1 VEVKDAAAGK
11 PPAPQAENLGACFR
25 GRKDSR
31 RHSGTAPDADRV
43 QEPVLGLNSRF
54 LFKTEKAT
62 RPQKRLKVAVIETP
76 GPLGYVLSAFLS
88 KDKRG
93 MLAAITQLLEQALL
107 GQIRDRYGVSYERL
121 NFAVPPRIELGEL
134 ALPVAFDLA
143 RKVKRA
149 PAEIARELAQEALRI
164 PGIWKVEV
172 AGGGYLNFRLDRVA
186 MTLKLADSIE
196 NKLHGL
202 AAGPLAPGKVIV
214 EHTNINPNKAAHI
227 GHLRNAA
234 LGDSFVRCLR
244 FLGHEVEVQ
253 NYLDNTG
260 VQVAD
265 VVVGLEMMERLTL
278 EQVASMEGKFD
289 YYCWDVYAR
298 VADFYRQSE
307 ENLKYRS
314 RTLQAIEAGSD
325 PSAEMAEHVATR
337 IARAHLATMAR
348 INVYYDLLPRESE
361 ILHLHFW
368 EKAFE
373 LLKARRAIYLV
384 EDGKNRGCWV
394 MKTGDRPEREDD
406 PAREELEDDEKIIVR
421 SDSTVTYV
429 GKDIAYQLWK
439 FGLLGL
445 DFFYRPFDSG
455 VEGQVWV
462 TTTAGN
468 AGLET
473 PHFGAGRRV
482 YNVIDSRQAYLQSI
496 VLQGLKAL
504 GYEEEARN
512 SIHFSYEMVAL
523 TPACCKDLGFALSE
537 DDLKRPYVEVSGRR
551 GLGVK
556 ADDLLNTLFE
566 KALEEVKARHDLT
579 AADADAIARVIAVG
593 ALRYFLLRFARNTVI
608 AFDFKEALNFDGE
621 TGPYV
626 QYAIV
631 RANNIFRKLEEAGDN
646 GLFRWRDVEPESLRE
661 FLAGNDDIWELIYQA
676 ARLPE
681 VVRQVAQTLELSQ
694 VGKFAFHLAQ
704 KFNLFYHKYHIL
716 SEADATRKKNLLL
729 VVDIV
734 RRQLEKALDL
744 LGCDVPPKM

>member
-1 VEVKDAAAGK
+1 LGIRNQLVTDDLLLFEEDSASWTDNHPEAG
-11 PPAPQAENLGACFR
+11 A
-25 GRKDSR
+25 
-31 RHSGTAPDADRV
+31 
-43 QEPVLGLNSRF
+43 
-54 LFKTEKAT
+54 
-62 RPQKRLKVAVIETP
+62 IETP
-76 GPLGYVLSAFLS
+76 GSLGYVLSAYS
-88 KDKRG
+88 TWDGHG
-93 MLAAITQLLEQALL
+93 MIAALAQLLEQALL
-107 GQIRDRYGVSYERL
+107 QKIRDTYGVSYERL
-121 NFAVPPRIELGEL
+121 NFSVPPRIDLGEL

-143 RKVKRA
+143 RKVKRP

-164 PGIWKVEV
+164 PGVWKVEV

-186 MTLKLADSIE
+186 LTLKLADSIE
-196 NKLHGL
+196 KKLFGL
-202 AAGPLAPGKVIV
+202 STGNPPSGKVIV

-234 LGDSFVRCLR
+234 LGDSFVRCMR

-265 VVVGLEMMERLTL
+265 VVVGLERIERLTL
-278 EQVASMEGKFD
+278 SEVAAAEGKFD

-307 ENLKYRS
+307 ENLQHRS
-314 RTLQAIEAGSD
+314 RTLQAIESGGN
-325 PSAEMAEHVATR
+325 PTAELAEHVATR

-348 INVYYDLLPRESE
+348 INVRYDLLPRESE

-373 LLKARRAIYLV
+373 LLKERRAIYFV
-384 EDGKNRGCWV
+384 EHGKNRGCWV
-394 MKTGDRPEREDD
+394 MKTGDQPEREDD
-406 PAREELEDDEKIIVR
+406 TAREELEEDEKIIVR
-421 SDSTVTYV
+421 SDGTVTYV

-455 VEGQVWV
+455 VGGDVWV
-462 TTTAGN
+462 TTTDRTP
-468 AGLET
+468 GLET

-482 YNVIDSRQAYLQSI
+482 YNVIDSRQAYLQNI
-496 VLQGLKAL
+496 VLQGLRAL

-512 SIHFSYEMVAL
+512 SVHFSYEMVAL
-523 TPACCKDLGFALSE
+523 TPACAMELGFELSE
-537 DDLKRPYVEVSGRR
+537 EESKRPFVVVAGRR

-556 ADDLLNTLFE
+556 ADDLLDTLFD
-566 KALEEVKARHDLT
+566 KALQEVKTRHELS
-579 AADADAIARVIAVG
+579 AEDADAIARVIAVG
-593 ALRYFLLRFARNTVI
+593 ALRYFMLRFARNTVI
-608 AFDFKEALNFDGE
+608 AFDFKEALSFEGE

-626 QYAIV
+626 QYAVV
-631 RANNIFRKLEEAGDN
+631 RANNIFRKLEETGDK
-646 GLFRWRDVEPESLRE
+646 GPFQWRDVDAESLRE

-704 KFNLFYHKYHIL
+704 KFNLFYHSHHIL
-716 SEADATRKKNLLL
+716 SEADTNRKTNLLL
-729 VVDIV
+729 VVDLV

-744 LGCDVPPKM
+744 LGCDVPPRM

>member
-1 VEVKDAAAGK
+1 MIAA
-11 PPAPQAENLGACFR
+11 
-25 GRKDSR
+25 
-31 RHSGTAPDADRV
+31 
-43 QEPVLGLNSRF
+43 
-54 LFKTEKAT
+54 
-62 RPQKRLKVAVIETP
+62 
-76 GPLGYVLSAFLS
+76 
-88 KDKRG
+88 
-93 MLAAITQLLEQALL
+93 LAQLLEQALL
-107 GQIRDRYGVSYERL
+107 QKIRDLYGVSYERL
-121 NFAVPPRIELGEL
+121 NFSVPPRIDLGEL
-134 ALPVAFDLA
+134 ALPIAFDLA

-149 PAEIARELAQEALRI
+149 PAEIARELAQEALTI
-164 PGIWKVEV
+164 PGVWKVEV

-186 MTLKLADSIE
+186 LTLKLAESIGK
-196 NKLHGL
+196 KLHGL
-202 AAGPLAPGKVIV
+202 APGGLPSGKVIV

-234 LGDSFVRCLR
+234 LGDSFVRCMR
-244 FLGHEVEVQ
+244 FLGHKVEVQ

-265 VVVGLEMMERLTL
+265 VVVGLEHVEHLTL
-278 EQVASMEGKFD
+278 REVASVEAKFD

-307 ENLKYRS
+307 ENPQHRS
-314 RTLQAIEAGSD
+314 RTLRAIEAGGN
-325 PSAEMAEHVATR
+325 PTAELAEHVATR

-348 INVYYDLLPRESE
+348 INVHYDLLPRESE

-373 LLKARRAIYLV
+373 LLKERRAIYFV

-394 MKTGDRPEREDD
+394 MKTSDQLEREED
-406 PAREELEDDEKIIVR
+406 PAREDLEEDEKIIVR
-421 SDSTVTYV
+421 SDGTVTYV

-445 DFFYRPFDSG
+445 DFFYCPFDSG
-455 VEGQVWV
+455 GAGEVWV
-462 TTTAGN
+462 TTTDPTPGI
-468 AGLET
+468 ET

-482 YNVIDSRQAYLQSI
+482 YNVIDSRQAYLQNI
-496 VLQGLKAL
+496 VLQGLRAL
-504 GYEEEARN
+504 GYDEEARN
-512 SIHFSYEMVAL
+512 SVHFSYEMVAL
-523 TPACCKDLGFALSE
+523 TPACAMELGFGLSE
-537 DDLKRPYVEVSGRR
+537 EESKRQFVVVAGRR

-556 ADDLLNTLFE
+556 ADDLLDTLFD
-566 KALEEVKARHDLT
+566 KAMQEVKTRHGLS
-579 AADADAIARVIAVG
+579 DADAGPIARIIAVG
-593 ALRYFLLRFARNTVI
+593 ALRYFMLRFARNTVI
-608 AFDFKEALNFDGE
+608 AFDFKEALNFEGE

-631 RANNIFRKLEEAGDN
+631 RANNIFRKLEETGDN
-646 GLFRWRDVEPESLRE
+646 GTFHWRDAEPESLRE
-661 FLAGNDDIWELIYQA
+661 FLTGNDDIWELIYQA

-704 KFNLFYHKYHIL
+704 KFNLFYHSYHIL

-744 LGCDVPPKM
+744 LGCEVPQRM